1 MKKIFAIVVLLGLIL
16 SVNAQFKEQLENKSS
31 IREGF
36 LDPGMSNSNI
46 FGFIDPSKFSMNHSI
61 SMSYSA
67 FSGQGVALGVYT
79 NSMRYD
85 FADNLNFQVDASIVN
100 SPYNTLGDGFT
111 NSINGIYL
119 SRAAV
124 NFKPSDD
131 TKISLEFRQ
140 GPGAYYNNYY
150 SPYYFM
156 SPSFDREFDF
166 YRTNKES
173 K

>member
-1 MKKIFAIVVLLGLIL
+1 MKKLFVLFLLLGLVL
-16 SVNAQFKEQLENKSS
+16 SVNGQFKEQLVNKSS

-36 LDPGMSNSNI
+36 LNPEVSNNL

-61 SMSYSA
+61 SMSFSA
-67 FSGQGVALGVYT
+67 FGGQGVALGVYT

-85 FADNLNFQVDASIVN
+85 FSNNLNLQVDASVVN
-100 SPYNTLGDGFT
+100 SPYNSLGDGFT

-124 NFKPSDD
+124 NFKPSDN
-131 TKISLEFRQ
+131 TKISIEFRN
-140 GPGAYYNNYY
+140 GPSAYYNNYY

-166 YRTNKES
+166 YRKEKES
-173 K
+173 E